1 MADLGNRANVNSAI
15 DLLLDDLQPDE
26 AIQPSDH
33 NVLLKDILDTLANG
47 LSTVLR
53 TGNTTDGQNLTITS
67 SSIFQFSN
75 GSNGRLQSDTLTAFR
90 NWTLP
95 DTTGTIALLSD
106 IPSADNIYT
115 ANGTLTGDRTVD
127 LDGNKLTFD
136 FDQATTTE
144 QEPINFEFGGGFGG
158 YYSRWDDDGGLIIKS
173 ASTYALNVLSKVSTT
188 DSMFY
193 VKKEGGVYLHAD
205 KGAKIIT
212 ISSSPTS
219 NKKFEFDDD
228 RFSQFFGGVEYHRMK
243 LGGSGTGVHFFQGGI
258 SGSLGRFIVGNSLPI
273 STEDISLQGSTA
285 IKGNG
290 TSTGSALSIYDNDTT
305 PTKLWD
311 FLDNGNVNLGVDS
324 VINQDSNV
332 LQFSNINSIG
342 GLKFNGTSNNGIGL
356 NLANGSND
364 FDFVVAGSSNTLIGT
379 GSLGLLIGG
388 AWGMQIKQN
397 REISI
402 GTNFEPVAGYDLS
415 VDKAYFDTE
424 ITVKSPAG
432 IMQFNGYRTNVVN
445 PSTPTFPND
454 KDFGLHKNT
463 ATGRCFLGYND
474 GGTIKFVQ
482 LTTSGVPNPS
492 VQETTST
499 ATFTINADE
508 ETTGVLTAMA
518 SATTIA
524 SPTGTPVQGQSLIIR
539 LKDDGTARAITWNA
553 IFRGIGITLPTT
565 TTANKLLYIGC
576 MYNSTDTKWDIIAL
590 KEEA

>member
-193 VKKEGGVYLHAD
+193 VRNEGGVYLHAD
-205 KGAKIIT
+205 GGAKVIT
-212 ISSSPTS
+212 ISGSPTS

-243 LGGSGTGVHFFQGGI
+243 LGGAGTGVHFFQGGI

-311 FLDNGNVNLGVDS
+311 FLDNGNVN
-324 VINQDSNV
+324 
-332 LQFSNINSIG
+332 
-342 GLKFNGTSNNGIGL
+342 
-356 NLANGSND
+356 
-364 FDFVVAGSSNTLIGT
+364 
-379 GSLGLLIGG
+379 
-388 AWGMQIKQN
+388 
-397 REISI
+397 
-402 GTNFEPVAGYDLS
+402 
-415 VDKAYFDTE
+415 
-424 ITVKSPAG
+424 
-432 IMQFNGYRTNVVN
+432 
-445 PSTPTFPND
+445 
-454 KDFGLHKNT
+454 
-463 ATGRCFLGYND
+463 
-474 GGTIKFVQ
+474 
-482 LTTSGVPNPS
+482 
-492 VQETTST
+492 
-499 ATFTINADE
+499 
-508 ETTGVLTAMA
+508 
-518 SATTIA
+518 
-524 SPTGTPVQGQSLIIR
+524 
-539 LKDDGTARAITWNA
+539 
-553 IFRGIGITLPTT
+553 
-565 TTANKLLYIGC
+565 
-576 MYNSTDTKWDIIAL
+576 
-590 KEEA
+590 